1 MARFLD
7 YDPLTGMTQL
17 FHYNPDSDQVVI
29 EYQQDVTPILEQNKQ
44 AYLDTDKHKRQAKEE
59 WAHYATIP
67 DVVQMEWA
75 IKHGVHFW
83 DKNHTKAWGRL
94 LNSPDYA
101 YLRRTTYKHEF
112 R

>member
-1 MARFLD
+1 MRPLD
-7 YDPLTGMTQL
+7 YDPLTGLEQL
-17 FHYNPDSDQVVI
+17 FHYDHAANNVVI
-29 EYQQDVTPILEQNKQ
+29 EYRQDVEPILEQNKE
-44 AYLDTDKHKRQAKEE
+44 AYLDTDKHKRQAKAE

-83 DKNHTKAWGRL
+83 DKNHDAGWWKL

-101 YLRRTTYKHEF
+101 YLRRTTYKHTP
-112 R
+112 RR